1 VILGILLILFI
12 YLDSQQNQ
20 LNFGIIASR
29 GASNLVIRNHLKSFH
44 IQMESYILSFFLSNL
59 LFWSYIKSSLLLM
72 DLAFVLD
79 SMAIKELYFTLI
91 LSPCS
96 LGDSDSP

>member
-1 VILGILLILFI
+1 
-12 YLDSQQNQ
+12 
-20 LNFGIIASR
+20 
-29 GASNLVIRNHLKSFH
+29 
-44 IQMESYILSFFLSNL
+44 
-59 LFWSYIKSSLLLM
+59 LM